1 MWSDISE
8 GFTKIEMKTFDF
20 DILLGACLVLT
31 YSQMIEIYSLTAAVD
46 FVASNFSTGWLRDQ

>member
-1 MWSDISE
+1 MWSDIFE
-8 GFTKIEMKTFDF
+8 RFTKIEMKTFDF

-46 FVASNFSTGWLRDQ
+46 FVACNFNTGGIRDQ